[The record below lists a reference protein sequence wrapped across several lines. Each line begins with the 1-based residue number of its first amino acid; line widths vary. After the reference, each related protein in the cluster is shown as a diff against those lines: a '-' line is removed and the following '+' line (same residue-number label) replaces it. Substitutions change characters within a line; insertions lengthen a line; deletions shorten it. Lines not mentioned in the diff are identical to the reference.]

1 MGSSPMFP
9 NISYNSYAFVVNHI
23 NILNTQK
30 ILKIKIKVNKKII
43 TVLKAFNSIGCVN
56 NFQIIN
62 SKISNENF
70 AYLSV
75 PFYRNTPFF
84 KSIRL
89 VSTGSKKYYLSFK
102 ALTLVAPTLNSS
114 IMFLSANYG
123 IINHREALRK
133 KVGGLIL
140 YILH

>member
-9 NISYNSYAFVVNHI
+9 NIPYNSYSFLINHI

-30 ILKIKIKVNKKII
+30 VLKIKIKINKKII
-43 TVLKAFNSIGCVN
+43 TALKAFNSIGCIN

-62 SKISNENF
+62 SKIRNKNF
-70 AYLSV
+70 AYISV
-75 PFYRNTPFF
+75 PFYKNTPFF

-89 VSTGSKKYYLSFK
+89 VSTGSKKHYLSFK
-102 ALTLVAPTLNSS
+102 ALKLVTPTLNSS
-114 IMFLSANYG
+114 IMFLSTNYG
-123 IINHREALRK
+123 IINHREALKK

-140 YILH
+140 YIVH